1 MDEISPLSLNA
12 PALATDPVAPDAPV
26 LHAAVSSRLREMI
39 VEGLLLP
46 GARLNERLL
55 CERLKVSRTPLRE
68 AFKTLASEGLIALL
82 PNRGAMVAE
91 LSVEDIEESFAV
103 MGALEGLSGELACR
117 HIGDEEIAEL
127 RALHYEMLACHARRD
142 LPGYYRLNH
151 AIHDSINAAAGNA
164 VLTRTYRTLNAR
176 IQALRFRSN
185 FNRDKWDAAVVEHG
199 QMLEALSARDGVRLR
214 AILER
219 HLAAKCSAVLAQLR
233 AS

>member
-1 MDEISPLSLNA
+1 MDATSPFLFNVSTRA
-12 PALATDPVAPDAPV
+12 PNRAATDAPV
-26 LHAAVSSRLREMI
+26 LHAAVSTRLREMI
-39 VEGLLLP
+39 VEGVLLP
-46 GARLNERLL
+46 GVRLNERLL
-55 CERLKVSRTPLRE
+55 CERLEVSRTPLRE

-117 HIGDEEIAEL
+117 HVGDDEIVEL

-151 AIHDSINAAAGNA
+151 AIHDAINAAARNA

-185 FNRDKWDAAVVEHG
+185 FDHAKWDAAVVEHG
-199 QMLEALSARDGVRLR
+199 QMIEALSARDGTRLR

-219 HLAAKCSAVLAQLR
+219 HLAAKCDAVLTQLR